1 MTVIFAK
8 NKISLSLK
16 DFNKINRPADLPN
29 SLKKNFNNSYNLS
42 KNKHREWRPQ
52 GKSLIKFIHTL
63 NFIHNKNKIS
73 KSLRNKR
80 KYTFQQVNVV
90 RMLGL

>member
-1 MTVIFAK
+1 
-8 NKISLSLK
+8 
-16 DFNKINRPADLPN
+16 
-29 SLKKNFNNSYNLS
+29 
-42 KNKHREWRPQ
+42 
-52 GKSLIKFIHTL
+52 LIKFIHTL